1 MKLDLNSSASR
12 TIGTILLAST
22 PLLLYHCGPRLLLIY
37 KAHSGRRRLRYL
49 AASRQE
55 TATSNND
62 DDGST
67 NITVKPTV
75 SAIYI
80 HPIKSLRPISLPSTT
95 FDKHGLSS
103 DRSLMIVRPNPP
115 PIYGSFL
122 EGEATHRFVTQRQCS
137 KLATI
142 DVSPPIM
149 MDGRK
154 MIKLSCS
161 HQEKT
166 KAVYVD
172 ISPKAIESYPIRYT
186 AGLWSDIVQ
195 VADVGDEAAMFVA
208 EIASMENGAVS
219 SSFGDLRVVAIL
231 ENTER
236 RIDERYCPVEAR
248 VGWGGWVPQ
257 SGLTDGFPVSCSL
270 YEYMHIFCTWN
281 RSTHIS
287 CALLR
292 YLLLQS
298 RHWLN

>member
-1 MKLDLNSSASR
+1 
-12 TIGTILLAST
+12 
-22 PLLLYHCGPRLLLIY
+22 
-37 KAHSGRRRLRYL
+37 
-49 AASRQE
+49 
-55 TATSNND
+55 
-62 DDGST
+62 
-67 NITVKPTV
+67 
-75 SAIYI
+75 
-80 HPIKSLRPISLPSTT
+80 
-95 FDKHGLSS
+95 
-103 DRSLMIVRPNPP
+103 MIVRPNPP

-149 MDGRK
+149 IDGRK

-161 HQEKT
+161 HQDKT
-166 KAVYVD
+166 KSVYVD